1 MTARL
6 PADARRIFLAQGLRA
21 FGYGFGAVLLG
32 VTLRQRGYSPA
43 IVGVV
48 LTAVVAGTVVTSLWL
63 ARHADLAGRRRC
75 YVVMY
80 LLLGIVGV
88 LFAASVPLW
97 VMLLASLTGALSTE
111 VVESGPF
118 TTLEQPMLA
127 SDLAGGRQIAGFGL
141 YNAVATVSGSLGALA
156 AGLPG
161 LVQHW
166 WPSSPPGQRYFLV
179 FVPVALA
186 GALVAARLSPA
197 VEAPAVQQ
205 PAVPQPAVPRHG
217 PVGRSRPVI
226 YRLCGL
232 FALDSL
238 GGGFVIQA
246 FVAYWFSARFGA
258 PASLIGLVFFASGL
272 LQAVSFL
279 VAVRLSERYGLL
291 RTMVFTHL
299 PSNLLLIAVAFAPSF
314 GWAAGL
320 WLARVSLSQMDV
332 PARQAYV
339 MALVDPSEQTGAAAY
354 TNTARYLT
362 RPLGPVLAAA
372 SQSVALGLPFLLAG
386 IIKSGYDIALWM
398 WFRTV
403 PLPDSRRADG
413 LRRDTFRAGVRRAR
427 GGEPTARRRARVS
440 ASAEEHQAPAGDV
453 SEPAAK

>member
-1 MTARL
+1 MRTRL
-6 PADARRIFLAQGLRA
+6 PADVRRILAAQALRA

-32 VTLRQRGYSPA
+32 VTLSQRGYSA
-43 IVGVV
+43 ALAGVV
-48 LTAVVAGTVVTSLWL
+48 LTAVVAGTVVASMLL
-63 ARHADLAGRRRC
+63 ARYADRAGRRRC
-75 YVVMY
+75 YVIMY
-80 LLLGIVGV
+80 LLLAIVGV
-88 LFAASVPLW
+88 VFAASAPLW
-97 VMLLASLTGALSTE
+97 VLLLVSLTGALSTE

-118 TTLEQPMLA
+118 TSLEQPMLA
-127 SDLAGGRQIAGFGL
+127 TGLAGGRQIAGFGV
-141 YNAVATVSGSLGALA
+141 YNAVATTAGSAGALA

-161 LVQHW
+161 LVRHW
-166 WPSSPPGQRYFLV
+166 WTSPPADERYFLL

-197 VEAPAVQQ
+197 VEAPPSPEPAQ
-205 PAVPQPAVPRHG
+205 PRRRSVD
-217 PVGRSRPVI
+217 RSRQVV

-232 FALDSL
+232 FAVDSL

-258 PASLIGLVFFASGL
+258 PIAVIGVVFFASGL
-272 LQAVSFL
+272 LQAISFL
-279 VAVRLSERYGLL
+279 VAVRLAGRFGLL

-320 WLARVSLSQMDV
+320 WLARVSSSQMDV

-339 MALVDPSEQTGAAAY
+339 MALVDPAEQTGAAAY

-362 RPLGPVLAAA
+362 RPLGPVLAGA

-386 IIKSGYDIALWM
+386 IIKSGYDLALWR
-398 WFRTV
+398 WFRHV
-403 PLPDSRRADG
+403 PVPAMPG
-413 LRRDTFRAGVRRAR
+413 PG
-427 GGEPTARRRARVS
+427 P
-440 ASAEEHQAPAGDV
+440 APLV
-453 SEPAAK
+453 PAASRPEEST

>member
-1 MTARL
+1 MRTRL
-6 PADARRIFLAQGLRA
+6 PADARRILGAQALRA
-21 FGYGFGAVLLG
+21 FAYGFGAVLLG

-43 IVGVV
+43 LVGVV
-48 LTAVVAGTVVTSLWL
+48 LTAVVAGTVVASLLL
-63 ARHADLAGRRRC
+63 ARYADRAGRRRC

-80 LLLGIVGV
+80 LLLAVVGV
-88 LFAASVPLW
+88 VFAASAPLW
-97 VMLLASLTGALSTE
+97 VLLLASLTGALSTE

-118 TTLEQPMLA
+118 TSLEQPMLA
-127 SDLAGGRQIAGFGL
+127 TGLAHSRQIAGFGL
-141 YNAVATVSGSLGALA
+141 YNAVATTAGSAGALA

-161 LVQHW
+161 LVRHW
-166 WPSSPPGQRYFLV
+166 WPSPPADDRYFLL

-197 VEAPAVQQ
+197 VEATAAPTPATRRRRSVD
-205 PAVPQPAVPRHG
+205 
-217 PVGRSRPVI
+217 RSRPVI

-232 FALDSL
+232 FAVDSL

-258 PASLIGLVFFASGL
+258 QLGVIGVVFFASGL

-279 VAVRLSERYGLL
+279 IAVRLAERFGLL

-299 PSNLLLIAVAFAPSF
+299 PSNLLLIAVAFAPGF

-339 MALVDPSEQTGAAAY
+339 MALVDPDEQTGAAAY

-362 RPLGPVLAAA
+362 RPLGPVLAGA
-372 SQSVALGLPFLLAG
+372 SQSIALGLPFLLAG
-386 IIKSGYDIALWM
+386 VIKSGYDLALWR
-398 WFRTV
+398 WFRRV
-403 PLPDSRRADG
+403 PIPGDGPGRAS
-413 LRRDTFRAGVRRAR
+413 LV
-427 GGEPTARRRARVS
+427 
-440 ASAEEHQAPAGDV
+440 
-453 SEPAAK
+453 PAATRPRESP